1 MYEKD
6 GKHHIRLGKVTAR
19 KGLKNEGI
27 RLHGP
32 DIPNGTPKTCTVSRK
47 DMGTHYEYY
56 VSVDV
61 QLAVGDHQIEHEA
74 VVLDVGS
81 YRFLLSGV
89 RVDPCLVREIQD
101 LVADPGVHLLLHACM
116 IAEGV

>member
-56 VSVDV
+56 VSSP
-61 QLAVGDHQIEHEA
+61 AMA
-74 VVLDVGS
+74 RAFS
-81 YRFLLSGV
+81 R
-89 RVDPCLVREIQD
+89 
-101 LVADPGVHLLLHACM
+101 HLLYDIRTRFAVSFMLF
-116 IAEGV
+116 